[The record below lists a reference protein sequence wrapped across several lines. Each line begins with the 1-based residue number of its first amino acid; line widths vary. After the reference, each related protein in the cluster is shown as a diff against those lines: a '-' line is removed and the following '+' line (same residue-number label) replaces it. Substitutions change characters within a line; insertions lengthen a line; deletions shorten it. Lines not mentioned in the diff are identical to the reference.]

1 MSAFYF
7 FISSGRW
14 AHFQAAAK
22 EYAVKHNGEN
32 YFTALNQVSCL
43 CHLKAEEFFHC
54 CLVINKSKPKFI
66 SWVYSLLWKLSTS
79 TVFGRDDN
87 LYPD

>member
-7 FISSGRW
+7 FISLARW

-22 EYAVKHNGEN
+22 EYAAKHNGEN
-32 YFTALNQVSCL
+32 YFAALNQVSRL
-43 CHLKAEEFFHC
+43 CHLKAEEFLPG

-66 SWVYSLLWKLSTS
+66 SWVYNPWKLSTS

-87 LYPD
+87 LFPV